1 MQQKAFMKLVLKYQI
16 NNMYNNNFFNNISY
30 KFFNLLPDKLFIQL
44 KFFKNFHRLPNLK
57 KPKTFNEK
65 LQWLKLYDRNPYYTK
80 LVDKYEVKKIVAD
93 IIGEEY
99 IIPTLGVWDNAE
111 DIDFESLPNQFVLK
125 ATHDSGRV
133 IICKD
138 KDKLNKEWAKK
149 EMAKSLKRDFYA
161 LTREWPYKNVPRRII
176 AEKFMEEPDSTKRK
190 DDLPDYKFYCFNGN
204 PTFCQVIRDRNS
216 KETID
221 FYNMQWD
228 HMPFIGLNPVAR
240 NGKTPV
246 AKPLH
251 LQEMIGICKK
261 LSKGIPFS
269 RIDLYVVDDKEYFGE
284 ITFYP
289 ASGMGEFT
297 PKKYNNKLGEMI
309 KLPIEQETD

>member
-1 MQQKAFMKLVLKYQI
+1 MYS
-16 NNMYNNNFFNNISY
+16 NNLIKNISY

-57 KPKTFNEK
+57 NPKTFNEK

-80 LVDKYEVKKIVAD
+80 LVDKYEVKKIIAD

-176 AEKFMEEPDSTKRK
+176 AEAFIEDPSG
-190 DDLPDYKFYCFNGN
+190 DLKDYKFFCFNGKVE
-204 PTFCQVIRDRNS
+204 FFKIDFDRFTSHKANYYDLKWNFIDIEEVGFPKDINKIHDTPS
-216 KETID
+216 NFGKMITLTERLVVSSPFVRID
-221 FYNMQWD
+221 FYNT
-228 HMPFIGLNPVAR
+228 
-240 NGKTPV
+240 NGK
-246 AKPLH
+246 
-251 LQEMIGICKK
+251 I
-261 LSKGIPFS
+261 
-269 RIDLYVVDDKEYFGE
+269 YFGE
-284 ITFYP
+284 ITFFP
-289 ASGMGEFT
+289 NSGMRLFN
-297 PKKYNNKLGEMI
+297 PKEADIKLGKMI
-309 KLPIEQETD
+309 KLPIE

>member
-1 MQQKAFMKLVLKYQI
+1 MRQKAFMKHVLTYQT
-16 NNMYNNNFFNNISY
+16 NNMYNNNFLKNICY
-30 KFFNLLPDKLFIQL
+30 KFFNLLPDKLFIKL
-44 KFFKNFHRLPNLK
+44 KFLKNFHRLPNLK
-57 KPKTFNEK
+57 NPKTFNEK

-99 IIPTLGVWDNAE
+99 IIPTLGVWDKAE
-111 DIDFESLPNQFVLK
+111 DIDFDSLPNQFVLK

-138 KDKLNKEWAKK
+138 KNKLDKVWAKK
-149 EMAKSLKRDFYA
+149 EMAKSLERDFYA

-176 AEKFMEEPDSTKRK
+176 AEKFIEEPNSIKRK
-190 DDLPDYKFYCFNGN
+190 EDLPDYKFYCFNGN

-221 FYNMQWD
+221 FYNMQWE
-228 HMPFIGLNPVAR
+228 HMPFIGLNPIAI
-240 NGKTPV
+240 NGKTHV
-246 AKPLH
+246 EKPLH
-251 LQEMIGICKK
+251 LKKMIAICKK

-269 RIDLYVVDDKEYFGE
+269 RIDLYVIDDKEYFGE

-297 PKKYNNKLGEMI
+297 PKKYNNILGGMI
-309 KLPIEQETD
+309 KLPL

>member
-1 MQQKAFMKLVLKYQI
+1 M
-16 NNMYNNNFFNNISY
+16 
-30 KFFNLLPDKLFIQL
+30 

-149 EMAKSLKRDFYA
+149 EMAKSLERDFYA

-176 AEKFMEEPDSTKRK
+176 AEAFIEDPSG
-190 DDLPDYKFYCFNGN
+190 DLKDYKFFCFNGKVE
-204 PTFCQVIRDRNS
+204 FF
-216 KETID
+216 KID
-221 FYNMQWD
+221 FDRFIKHKANYYNLKWEIQNFEEIVCPSNKTQL
-228 HMPFIGLNPVAR
+228 HQQPLNFNKMVEFA
-240 NGKTPV
+240 
-246 AKPLH
+246 
-251 LQEMIGICKK
+251 EK
-261 LSKGIPFS
+261 LSANLPFS
-269 RIDLYVVDDKEYFGE
+269 RIDFYNTNGRIYFGE
-284 ITFYP
+284 ITFFP
-289 ASGMGEFT
+289 NSGMGKFNPAEAD
-297 PKKYNNKLGEMI
+297 NQLGKMI
-309 KLPIEQETD
+309 KLPFEQETD

>member
-1 MQQKAFMKLVLKYQI
+1 MYS
-16 NNMYNNNFFNNISY
+16 NNLIKNISY

-57 KPKTFNEK
+57 NPKTFNEK

-80 LVDKYEVKKIVAD
+80 LVDKYEVKKIIAD

-176 AEKFMEEPDSTKRK
+176 AEAFIEDPSG
-190 DDLPDYKFYCFNGN
+190 DLKDYKFFCFNGKVE
-204 PTFCQVIRDRNS
+204 FF
-216 KETID
+216 KID
-221 FYNMQWD
+221 FDRFVGHKANYYDLDWNIQPFEEIVCPRDVNRKHECPKNFNRMVGIAQTLSREY
-228 HMPFIGLNPVAR
+228 PFIRV
-240 NGKTPV
+240 
-246 AKPLH
+246 
-251 LQEMIGICKK
+251 
-261 LSKGIPFS
+261 
-269 RIDLYVVDDKEYFGE
+269 DLYNNNGVIYFGE
-284 ITFYP
+284 MTFFP
-289 ASGMGEFT
+289 NSGMGRFNPNET
-297 PKKYNNKLGEMI
+297 DKKLGDLI
-309 KLPIEQETD
+309 KLPIDKIQ